1 MNPSPQ
7 AVPSDPEQE
16 KRRIFTT
23 LTHFFTHQTVQQ
35 PVLCVIEDLHWCE
48 DTTLEFLL
56 SVARRCAQQPILFLF
71 TYRSDEVQPALRHF
85 LAQVNRERL
94 AQEFS
99 LLHLSRDDIHAMLQA
114 IFALQRPVLADT
126 LSAIHTL
133 TEGNPF
139 FIEEILKSLVTTGE
153 IFYADGIWKRKT
165 PQELC
170 IPESIQDAVQQ
181 RTEQLSSSAR
191 QVLTFAAVAGRRFDF
206 ALLQQIMHYDEEQ
219 LLVLIKELIA
229 AQLVI
234 EE

>member
-1 MNPSPQ
+1 
-7 AVPSDPEQE
+7 
-16 KRRIFTT
+16 
-23 LTHFFTHQTVQQ
+23 
-35 PVLCVIEDLHWCE
+35 
-48 DTTLEFLL
+48 
-56 SVARRCAQQPILFLF
+56 
-71 TYRSDEVQPALRHF
+71 
-85 LAQVNRERL
+85 
-94 AQEFS
+94 
-99 LLHLSRDDIHAMLQA
+99 MLQA

-170 IPESIQDAVQQ
+170 IPQSIQDAVQQ

-234 EE
+234 EESVERFAFRHALTQQAIYGDLLARERRALRPHGFTS